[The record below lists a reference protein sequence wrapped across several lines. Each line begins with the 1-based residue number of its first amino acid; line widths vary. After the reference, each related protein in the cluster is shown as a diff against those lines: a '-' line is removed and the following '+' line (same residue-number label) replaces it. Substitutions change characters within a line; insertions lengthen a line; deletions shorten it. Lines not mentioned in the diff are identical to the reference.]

1 MGTPDG
7 SDLVVE
13 VSPLEGEDAIAMG
26 CARQGRAAC
35 EHAQRAATILVV
47 TIAPNLRRRVE
58 AALSRH
64 PEICAAW
71 VFGSVARGEE
81 GSESDLDLAVLLA
94 RDTDAEAARP
104 ALSALS
110 LELEPCSPSGRVDV
124 LVLGTQGPVLVHRIL
139 SEGFLVRD
147 VDRERRVQFE
157 GRATVDYLDWKPTHD
172 IAMRSA
178 LDGLRDR
185 FARMGRP

>member
-1 MGTPDG
+1 VP
-7 SDLVVE
+7 
-13 VSPLEGEDAIAMG
+13 
-26 CARQGRAAC
+26 
-35 EHAQRAATILVV
+35 
-47 TIAPNLRRRVE
+47 IAPNLRRHIE

-64 PEICAAW
+64 AEICAAW

-81 GSESDLDLAVLLA
+81 GSGSDLDLAVLLA
-94 RDTDAEAARP
+94 CDTDAEAARP
-104 ALSALS
+104 ALWALS

-139 SEGFLVRD
+139 SEGVLVRD
-147 VDRERRVQFE
+147 ADRERRVEFE

-185 FARMGRP
+185 FARMGGQ